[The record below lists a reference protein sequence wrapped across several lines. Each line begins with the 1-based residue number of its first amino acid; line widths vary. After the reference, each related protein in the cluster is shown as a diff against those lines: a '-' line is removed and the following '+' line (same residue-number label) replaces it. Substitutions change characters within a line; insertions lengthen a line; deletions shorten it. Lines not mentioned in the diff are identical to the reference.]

1 MVAPMKLVCNL
12 CVWLRIA
19 AKGAVHESILDN
31 EEPGR
36 GARRLAGRGT
46 AAGGTDSLATHR
58 LNTTL
63 QTQHTKIPKISVTRK
78 RGKLVR

>member
-63 QTQHTKIPKISVTRK
+63 QTQTYQNTKNI
-78 RGKLVR
+78 GH